1 MNMKL
6 LLMLGTLALGWAADS
21 SAAPPVGRPATNRPA
36 SAFPAHP
43 QITDRFADPGS
54 GWPAAGYQGGN
65 YVLGDGKQTAVA
77 PAPDPVTPGRRGTL
91 AEVQVW
97 PPHGGG
103 SAGLFCRGSA
113 EARYALLVDD
123 GGRVAVV
130 RLAGRQSRVLKLV
143 TLPPGERSHP
153 GKPTLLRF
161 ACGEGE
167 GDRPVT
173 LAFAVNASPFA
184 YVYDRP
190 ALAPGGASRV
200 GLVADGRARF
210 DDFALWLAN

>member
-1 MNMKL
+1 MKIL
-6 LLMLGTLALGWAADS
+6 LVFGTLALGCAADA
-21 SAAPPVGRPATNRPA
+21 SAAPPTGRPAEESPA
-36 SAFPAHP
+36 GAFPTRP
-43 QITDRFADPGS
+43 EITDRFADPRS
-54 GWPAAGYQGGN
+54 GWPAGGYQGGG
-65 YVLGDGKQTAVA
+65 YVLRGGKQTAVA

-113 EARYALLVDD
+113 DARYALLVDD
-123 GGRVAVV
+123 GGRVAVM
-130 RLAGRQSRVLKLV
+130 RLAGRDSRVLKLV
-143 TLPPGERSHP
+143 TLPPGERSRP
-153 GKPTLLRF
+153 GKPTLLRL
-161 ACGEGE
+161 ACGQGE

-173 LAFAVNASPFA
+173 LAFTVNASPFA

-190 ALAPGGASRV
+190 ALAAGGASRV
-200 GLVADGRARF
+200 GLVADGPARF